1 MKEVTWSSGGLVLFI
16 VKKIQLEK
24 TFLEAALLWH
34 STPTREETEKES
46 EIFSSSLSL
55 FCDCCLLTRA
65 RENASVRKRQ

>member
-46 EIFSSSLSL
+46 EIFSSSLSFL
-55 FCDCCLLTRA
+55 RLLPLDKS
-65 RENASVRKRQ
+65 ERKR